1 MPSDT
6 ATTLQTPHD
15 TCTGCSACSQRCPA
29 HAIAMEPDE
38 EGFIRAR
45 VDDSACIHCGLC
57 NKVCPVAEGKAPAPV
72 EPLAAYAAWN
82 GNEEELRLSSSGGIF
97 SLLAR
102 RTLALGGVVCGSVYD
117 DAGIVHH
124 AFAEDEA
131 GLARMRGSK
140 YVQSEM
146 RNCYAEIKEF
156 LRQGCH
162 VLFSGVPCQVGGLRS
177 YLGREYDNLLTME
190 IICEGAPSPG
200 VLKQHL
206 RMNCPGLRKVHYLSF
221 RDKRFGWSK
230 TLVVDYETESGERR
244 QFTSP
249 AREDGYIRAMF
260 GALSQGR
267 NCYSCRFREG
277 RSGADISIGDMWAI
291 GIVAPEIPRPRGGA
305 STVFTNT
312 PKGAA
317 AYAEVAPQL
326 GFNKQVHPL
335 SATINNGYVYRAPAI
350 APEARAEFFRCAAAG
365 IPLAQAA
372 DNALRKSNRVAILN
386 HAGHTSYG
394 SNLTAFALQEYL
406 RRQGHDA
413 YIVSLRPFR
422 SPNPAAIQPF
432 LSFVHSAMRWT
443 KHCYGP
449 SDCATLNNDFETF
462 IVGSDQVF
470 RYPRPWIRRCA
481 EPTFYLEFAA
491 QGKRRIAYAASFGL
505 DTYQGPKRLARR
517 FHKALRDFDAV
528 SVRERQG
535 LDILRERFGYTAA
548 AAVLDPVFL
557 LSAKDWNRFALA
569 SPIQVP
575 ENRLTSFFFFCRGT
589 ASDALEACAAENA
602 LHHFNLNAAYADVM
616 GWLKNTSDSAF
627 IVTDSFHMMCF
638 AIIYHKPFAVIS
650 AQRFGK
656 ARLQDLLQNL
666 HLESRLIDLDEQGAE
681 GGALAARLQ
690 ELYATPIPY
699 GEVEAR
705 LASLREESA
714 QWLAEALRKPVSPKK
729 RVIRHSRLRSLWEK
743 APWRLFQLYLSKGS
757 IKRAAKTLLLLRP
770 GKREALRT
778 FRRVWHRMW
787 N

>member
-1 MPSDT
+1 MPADPE
-6 ATTLQTPHD
+6 TTLQTPHD

-29 HAIAMEPDE
+29 HAISMEPDE

-45 VDDSACIHCGLC
+45 VDAAACIHCGLC
-57 NKVCPVAEGKAPAPV
+57 NKVCPAAGDKATNPV

-82 GNEEELRLSSSGGIF
+82 GNEDELKLSSSGGIF

-146 RNCYAEIKEF
+146 RDCYGKTMEF
-156 LRQGCH
+156 LRQGRH
-162 VLFSGVPCQVGGLRS
+162 VLFTGVPCQVGGLRS

-200 VLKQHL
+200 LFALHL
-206 RMNCPGLRKVHYLSF
+206 RQQCPELRKVHYLSF
-221 RDKRFGWSK
+221 RDKRSGWAK
-230 TLVVDYETESGERR
+230 LLVVDYETESGERR

-249 AREDGYIRAMF
+249 AREDGYMRAMS

-267 NCYSCRFREG
+267 NCYNCRFREG

-291 GIVAPEIPRPRGGA
+291 SIVAPEIPHPRGGA

-317 AYAEVAPQL
+317 AYAEVAGRL
-326 GFNKQVHPL
+326 AFNKTIHPL
-335 SATINNGYVYRAPAI
+335 AATVNNGYVYRAPAI
-350 APEARAEFFRCAAAG
+350 APEARAEFFRCTHAG
-365 IPLAQAA
+365 LPLAQAA
-372 DNALRKSNRVAILN
+372 DNALRKSNCVAILN
-386 HAGHTSYG
+386 HAGHYSYG

-406 RRQGHDA
+406 RRRGHAA

-422 SPNPAAIQPF
+422 SPYPDRIKPY
-432 LSFVHSAMRWT
+432 LSFINGAMRWT
-443 KHCYGP
+443 GHCYGP
-449 SDCATLNNDFETF
+449 SDCATLNNDFDTF
-462 IVGSDQVF
+462 IAGSDQIF

-481 EPTFYLEFAA
+481 EPSFYLEFAA
-491 QGKRRIAYAASFGL
+491 PGKRRIAYAASFGL
-505 DTYQGPKRLARR
+505 DTYQGPKRQARR

-528 SVRERQG
+528 SMRERQG
-535 LDILRERFGYTAA
+535 LDILRERFNYTGAT
-548 AAVLDPVFL
+548 AVLDPVFL
-557 LSAKDWNRFALA
+557 LSSRDWNRFALA

-575 ENRLTSFFFFCRGT
+575 ENRLTSFFFFSRQRAT
-589 ASDALEACAAENA
+589 DALDACAARNA
-602 LHHFNLNAAYADVM
+602 LHPFNLNAAKVDIM
-616 GWLKNTSDSAF
+616 GWLKITSHSSF

-656 ARLQDLLQNL
+656 ARLLDLLQNL
-666 HLESRLIDLDEQGAE
+666 NLETRLIDLDEPSAE
-681 GGALAARLQ
+681 GGALAVRLQ

-699 GEVEAR
+699 DEVEAR
-705 LASLREESA
+705 LAPLREQSA
-714 QWLAEALRKPVSPKK
+714 QWLMEALSKPVSPKK
-729 RVIRHSRLRSLWEK
+729 RVIRHSWLRSLWEQ
-743 APWRLFQLYLSKGS
+743 APWRLFQLYLSKDS
-757 IKRAAKTLLLLRP
+757 LKRAAKTLLLLRP

-778 FRRVWHRMW
+778 CRGIWHRMW